1 MTPKLKIS
9 SATRYYEPHTRREFL
24 EEYYPELLEAAES
37 GCKVLSVLQE
47 TLVKLLPLSKQ
58 LLPSNINQLG
68 NVEAQANF
76 MVYIYH
82 YSLFAFADKV
92 YGMLKTECT
101 ALAEALNANDSQK
114 EVDAADRLRKILE
127 ALSKIPFDNLL
138 DQSATGLL
146 RLNIFKDYL
155 QDRFDFLVIPVLKE
169 DGTPRGHWSFRDITG
184 TMLNHGLSY
193 HQLLTDCINA
203 PLPGCSTI
211 GKVVD
216 DEEMVRIY

>member
-9 SATRYYEPHTRREFL
+9 SATRYYGPHTKREFL

-47 TLVKLLPLSKQ
+47 ALVDLLPLSKQ

-76 MVYIYH
+76 MVFIYH
-82 YSLFAFADKV
+82 YSLFAFADEV
-92 YGMLKTECT
+92 YKMLRTECT
-101 ALAEALNANDSQK
+101 TLAEALNANDSQK
-114 EVDAADRLRKILE
+114 EMDAADRLRKTLD

-138 DQSATGLL
+138 DQGAIGLF

-155 QDRFDFLVIPVLKE
+155 CDRFGFPVIPVLKE
-169 DGTPRGHWSFRDITG
+169 DGTPRGHWGFRDITVP
-184 TMLNHGLSY
+184 MVNHGLSN
-193 HQLLTDCINA
+193 QGLLTDCINA

>member
-47 TLVKLLPLSKQ
+47 ALVDLLPLSKQ

-76 MVYIYH
+76 MVFIYH
-82 YSLFAFADKV
+82 YSLFAFADEV
-92 YGMLKTECT
+92 YKMLRTECT
-101 ALAEALNANDSQK
+101 TLAEALNANDSQK
-114 EVDAADRLRKILE
+114 EVDAADRLRKILD
-127 ALSKIPFDNLL
+127 ALKDIPFNNLL

-169 DGTPRGHWSFRDITG
+169 DGTPRGHWSFRDITVP
-184 TMLNHGLSY
+184 MVNHGLSN
-193 HQLLTDCINA
+193 QGLLTDCINA

>member
-1 MTPKLKIS
+1 MNPKLKIS

-58 LLPSNINQLG
+58 LLPSNINQLD

-82 YSLFAFADKV
+82 YSLFAFADEV

-138 DQSATGLL
+138 DQGAIGLF

-169 DGTPRGHWSFRDITG
+169 DGTPRGHWSFSDITG

-203 PLPGCSTI
+203 PLPDCSTI

>member
-9 SATRYYEPHTRREFL
+9 SATRYYGPHTRREFL

-76 MVYIYH
+76 MVFIYH
-82 YSLFAFADKV
+82 YSLFAFADEV
-92 YGMLKTECT
+92 YKMLRTECT

-114 EVDAADRLRKILE
+114 EMDAANALKKILD

-138 DQSATGLL
+138 DQGAIGLF

-155 QDRFDFLVIPVLKE
+155 CDRFDFPVIPN
-169 DGTPRGHWSFRDITG
+169 GSWTFRDITVP
-184 TMLNHGLSY
+184 MVNHGLSN
-193 HQLLTDCINA
+193 QGLLTDCINTI
-203 PLPGCSTI
+203 LPTCHTI
-211 GKVVD
+211 EKVVD
-216 DEEMVRIY
+216 DEEMIRIY

>member
-47 TLVKLLPLSKQ
+47 ALVDLLPLSKQ
-58 LLPSNINQLG
+58 LLPSNINQLD

-92 YGMLKTECT
+92 YKMLRTECT

-114 EVDAADRLRKILE
+114 EVDAANALKKILE

-138 DQSATGLL
+138 DQGAIGLF

-155 QDRFDFLVIPVLKE
+155 CDRFDFPVIPN
-169 DGTPRGHWSFRDITG
+169 GSWTFRDITVP
-184 TMLNHGLSY
+184 MVNHGLSN
-193 HQLLTDCINA
+193 QGLLTDCINA

-211 GKVVD
+211 EKVVD

>member
-1 MTPKLKIS
+1 MSPQLIIS
-9 SATRYYEPHTRREFL
+9 KASQFYGPHTRREFL

-47 TLVKLLPLSKQ
+47 ALVDLLPLSKQ
-58 LLPSNINQLG
+58 LLPSNINQLD

-82 YSLFAFADKV
+82 YSLFAFADEV

-138 DQSATGLL
+138 DQGAIGLF

-155 QDRFDFLVIPVLKE
+155 CDRFDFPVIPN
-169 DGTPRGHWSFRDITG
+169 GSWMFRDITVP
-184 TMLNHGLSY
+184 MVSHGLSN
-193 HQLLTDCINA
+193 QGLLTDCINA
-203 PLPGCSTI
+203 PLPDCSTI

>member
-9 SATRYYEPHTRREFL
+9 SATRYYESHTRREFL

-47 TLVKLLPLSKQ
+47 ALIDLLPLSRQ
-58 LLPSNINQLG
+58 LLPSDIKQLG
-68 NVEAQANF
+68 HVEAQANF
-76 MVYIYH
+76 MVFIYH

-92 YGMLKTECT
+92 YDMLKTECST
-101 ALAEALNANDSQK
+101 LAEALNANDSQK
-114 EVDAADRLRKILE
+114 EMDAANALKKILD

-138 DQSATGLL
+138 DQGAIGLF

-155 QDRFDFLVIPVLKE
+155 YDRFDFPVIPN
-169 DGTPRGHWSFRDITG
+169 GSWTFRDITVP
-184 TMLNHGLSY
+184 MVNDGLSN
-193 HQLLTDCINA
+193 QGLLTDCINTT
-203 PLPGCSTI
+203 LPKCTTI

>member
-82 YSLFAFADKV
+82 YSLFAFADEV

-138 DQSATGLL
+138 DQGAIGLF

-155 QDRFDFLVIPVLKE
+155 CDRFGFPVIPVLKE

-184 TMLNHGLSY
+184 AMLNHGLSDKG
-193 HQLLTDCINA
+193 LLTDCINA

>member
-47 TLVKLLPLSKQ
+47 ALVDLLPLSKQ

-114 EVDAADRLRKILE
+114 EMDAADRLRKILE

-138 DQSATGLL
+138 DQGAIGLF

-155 QDRFDFLVIPVLKE
+155 CDRFDFPVIPNGSL
-169 DGTPRGHWSFRDITG
+169 TFRDITVP
-184 TMLNHGLSY
+184 MVNHGLSN
-193 HQLLTDCINA
+193 QGLLTDCINA
-203 PLPGCSTI
+203 PLPDCSTI

>member
-1 MTPKLKIS
+1 MSPKLIIS
-9 SATRYYEPHTRREFL
+9 KASQFYGPHTRREFL

-37 GCKVLSVLQE
+37 GCKVLSALQE

-58 LLPSNINQLG
+58 LLPSNINQLD

-92 YGMLKTECT
+92 YKMLRTECT
-101 ALAEALNANDSQK
+101 TLAEALNANDSQK
-114 EVDAADRLRKILE
+114 EVDAADRLRKILD
-127 ALSKIPFDNLL
+127 ALKDIPFSNLL
-138 DQSATGLL
+138 DQSVTGLL

-169 DGTPRGHWSFRDITG
+169 DGTPRAHWSFRDITG

-203 PLPGCSTI
+203 PLPDCSTI